1 MLGGHSR
8 RKEFE
13 RGLRSC
19 IVLPSASFALALAIL
34 LASAPLRA
42 ASPRPRGVG
51 VRLEY
56 ERGTG
61 ARQCPDATKLR
72 AEVAAEI
79 GFDPFTEAGPWRLR
93 ATVAHGKNGGFVA
106 TADLLDAD
114 GATAFSMGE
123 MASPDCRSL
132 VVKAMAVWIAWQLTD
147 PPLPPPSSPAVSALT
162 PLPPPAPPVPPPP
175 PPAPEP
181 PALRIHL
188 GAATGIELGVGPTPT
203 PLFSLNLAVQP
214 MTTPLLSLA
223 FEAHADLPL
232 PASEGGDVR
241 VHALVLTG
249 SLLACF
255 HPFDDRILY
264 GCPMFTAG
272 FVSGGEHLSTAD
284 ASGRGVYSAAGWR
297 TGAAIPFSS
306 HRFAFTLTGDVLG
319 TLHPFRLLLE
329 ERPVWQT
336 GSVTGAVQ
344 AGFFAF
350 L

>member
-1 MLGGHSR
+1 MR
-8 RKEFE
+8 
-13 RGLRSC
+13 LR
-19 IVLPSASFALALAIL
+19 LARVAPFLAIL

-56 ERGTG
+56 ERGSG

-93 ATVAHGKNGGFVA
+93 ATVIRGKTGAFVA

-114 GATAFSMGE
+114 GATAFSMGD

-132 VVKAMAVWIAWQLTD
+132 VVKAMAVWISWQLTD
-147 PPLPPPSSPAVSALT
+147 PPLPPPSAPAT
-162 PLPPPAPPVPPPP
+162 PPPPLPAPPAPPP
-175 PPAPEP
+175 PPAAPDP
-181 PALRIHL
+181 PTFRLRL

-203 PLFSLNLAVQP
+203 PLFSLNLALHS
-214 MTTPLLSLA
+214 TTAPVLSLA
-223 FEAHADLPL
+223 FEARTDLPL
-232 PASEGGDVR
+232 SATGEGGSP

-264 GCPMFTAG
+264 ACPMFSAG
-272 FVSGGEHLSTAD
+272 LISSGERYATAD
-284 ASGRGVYSAAGWR
+284 ASGLYSAAGAR
-297 TGAAIPFSS
+297 LGAAIPFAS
-306 HRFAFTLTGDVLG
+306 HRFAFTLTGDMLG
-319 TLHPFRLLLE
+319 TLHPFRVFFDKRL
-329 ERPVWQT
+329 VWQT
-336 GSVTGAVQ
+336 GAVNGAIQ
-344 AGFFAF
+344 AGFSAF

>member
-1 MLGGHSR
+1 MLR
-8 RKEFE
+8 
-13 RGLRSC
+13 
-19 IVLPSASFALALAIL
+19 SASFALSLAIL

-42 ASPRPRGVG
+42 ATRPRGVG

-56 ERGTG
+56 ERGSG

-79 GFDPFTEAGPWRLR
+79 GFDPFTEAGPWRLH
-93 ATVAHGKNGGFVA
+93 ATVIRGKTGAFVA

-114 GATAFSMGE
+114 GATAFSMGD

-147 PPLPPPSSPAVSALT
+147 PPLPPPSSAVAPT
-162 PLPPPAPPVPPPP
+162 PPPPPPPLPPPAAPD
-175 PPAPEP
+175 PPAFM
-181 PALRIHL
+181 LHL

-203 PLFSLNLAVQP
+203 PLFSLNLTLQS
-214 MTTPLLSLA
+214 TTAPILSFA
-223 FEAHADLPL
+223 FEARTDLPL
-232 PASEGGDVR
+232 PANGEDGTR

-249 SLLACF
+249 SLLTCF

-264 GCPMFTAG
+264 ACPMFSAG
-272 FVSGGEHLSTAD
+272 LISSGERYATVD
-284 ASGRGVYSAAGWR
+284 AKGVYSAAGAR
-297 TGAAIPFSS
+297 VGAAIPFAS

-319 TLHPFRLLLE
+319 TLHPFKLRVDKQL
-329 ERPVWQT
+329 VWQT
-336 GSVTGAVQ
+336 GSLTGAIQ
-344 AGFFAF
+344 AGVLVF